1 MLLKHQTDIE
11 LATRELTG
19 RAGKPLGVSRR
30 RPGGPPVVLVHGVGS
45 SHEHAWVAPG
55 WTDVLA
61 EDGRTVVPFE
71 LPGHGA
77 APPLAGGV
85 DDADL
90 LLAALDA
97 SGGVPVD
104 AVGHSAGA
112 LLLLRAA
119 ARRPPLFRRIA
130 LIGVGDGVLGPPS
143 DTGERL
149 AEALEG
155 PAEPADPRA
164 RVFWRLAASAGNRRA
179 DVAAYLR
186 HRLEP
191 AAGRR
196 ARRRHRRRAR
206 RARRPRLRRARRRAG
221 RRHCRTPGW
230 CRCAAPTTS
239 VPRPTSGPWR
249 P

>member
-1 MLLKHQTDIE
+1 
-11 LATRELTG
+11 
-19 RAGKPLGVSRR
+19 VS
-30 RPGGPPVVLVHGVGS
+30 PPPPSGLPPVVLVHGAGS

-77 APPLAGGV
+77 APPLADLA
-85 DDADL
+85 DDVDL

-119 ARRPPLFRRIA
+119 ARRPPAFRRLA

-155 PAEPADPRA
+155 PAEPADPQA

-186 HRLEP
+186 HRVSRLRAAELAGITAAVLLVLGDRDFAAP
-191 AAGRR
+191 GDGLAAALPDARLVPLRGADHFGAASDVRAMDAVTAFLAAG
-196 ARRRHRRRAR
+196 
-206 RARRPRLRRARRRAG
+206 G
-221 RRHCRTPGW
+221 
-230 CRCAAPTTS
+230 
-239 VPRPTSGPWR
+239 
-249 P
+249 